1 MDLYIVKGKSFV
13 GEYFE
18 SVQLLEG
25 MEEKPKCYIGLG
37 KQINKT
43 KINKLEE
50 GLSYGSYRIILT
62 DKEKIDEAR
71 KRIKDCVYK
80 YNLKELNRCQEA
92 IKAID
97 NHDFKKA
104 IKITNY

>member
-13 GEYFE
+13 GEYIE

-25 MEEKPKCYIGLG
+25 MEEKPKSYIGLG

-71 KRIKDCVYK
+71 RRIKDCVYK
-80 YNLKELNRCQEA
+80 YNLKELNRRQEA

-97 NHDFKKA
+97 NHDFTKA